1 MTNIE
6 KLQMI
11 VMAIDKVERLENNS
25 SIQIAENLDALYTAL
40 KSQVKELIIEQ
51 KLIGENNNVEH

>member
-11 VMAIDKVERLENNS
+11 VMAIDKVERMENNS